1 MSEKHENFVRLAEAR
16 LDSITDAMRIFSN
29 LSGPSYE
36 WSTEEVLAYFA
47 RIDEAKEKALA
58 RFRENKKWIE
68 PDKAVAS
75 TAGEQLAPSF
85 AEPEASSASTLQEPQ
100 ADSTTEASAEPE
112 AEDGAPGAG
121 AVEPEA
127 EVRSS
132 RSDRR
137 AFTVGQLMKQVEKAG
152 PEMLA
157 EMVAMQREVIDGLQ
171 SQLDAR
177 RRIHHETA

>member
-112 AEDGAPGAG
+112 AE
-121 AVEPEA
+121 
-127 EVRSS
+127 VRSS